1 MIRAH
6 FAGLDSSG
14 LRDDIGACEK
24 VRLLGIDRRTCPDG
38 ISPFQTD
45 RAQSARVGNIATLCV
60 NDEVGECFR
69 RLPMV
74 SGCT

>member
-14 LRDDIGACEK
+14 LRDDIGACKK
-24 VRLLGIDRRTCPDG
+24 VRLLVIEGRTSLDI

-45 RAQSARVGNIATLCV
+45 RAQSARVGNIAT
-60 NDEVGECFR
+60 
-69 RLPMV
+69 
-74 SGCT
+74 

>member
-6 FAGLDSSG
+6 FAGLDSGG
-14 LRDDIGACEK
+14 LRDDIRACEK
-24 VRLLGIDRRTCPDG
+24 VRSLVIDRRTSQDG

-69 RLPMV
+69 RVPMA
-74 SGCT
+74 SGYT